1 MHLNG
6 RLSPL
11 AVLVLLASAWAGA
24 AEQPYPTKPIRM
36 LVGFPTGG
44 GADVAARAIAPRMS
58 ESLGQQIVIDN
69 RPGAG
74 SAIASEIVAK
84 AVPDG
89 HTLVMIGSS
98 HAVNGALYP
107 KLPFKSADGFEAVV
121 LVATAPVAITAHPS
135 IGVRNVKELVA
146 LAKAKPG
153 ELNYGSAGVNG
164 INHLAAELFKRT
176 ANVDITLVPYK
187 GVAQAV
193 PAIMGG
199 EVQLMF
205 SSLPGAITAI
215 RSGKIVAVA
224 VTSAK
229 RSNAAPDIPTVCES
243 GVPGFEASSW
253 FGILAP
259 AGTPKSIIAQLNAEA
274 LKVVRMKDIQ
284 ELMIRQGMDPTATTT
299 AEFDAYLRSEI
310 AKWTRVAREANIK
323 ADAP

>member
-1 MHLNG
+1 M
-6 RLSPL
+6 
-11 AVLVLLASAWAGA
+11 A
-24 AEQPYPTKPIRM
+24 AALIVMAAPCAAATTQSYPSKPIRM

-58 ESLGQQIVIDN
+58 EGLGQQIVIDN

-98 HAVNGALYP
+98 HAVNAALYP
-107 KLPFKSADGFEAVV
+107 KLPFKPADGFNAVV

-135 IGVRNVKELVA
+135 TGVRNVKELIA

-153 ELNYGSAGVNG
+153 ELNYGSAAVNG
-164 INHLAAELFKRT
+164 INHLAAELFKRS
-176 ANVDITLVPYK
+176 AGVDITLVPYK
-187 GVAQAV
+187 GVAQAL
-193 PAIMGG
+193 PAVMAG

-205 SSLPGAITAI
+205 SSLPGAVAAI
-215 RSGKIVAVA
+215 RNGKIVPIA

-229 RSNAAPDIPTVCES
+229 RSQAAPDIPTVSES

-259 AGTPKSIIAQLNAEA
+259 AGTPKNIITRLNGEA
-274 LKVVRMKDIQ
+274 LKAVRLKEIQ
-284 ELMIRQGMDPTATTT
+284 DVMIRLGMDPTGTTP

-310 AKWTRVAREANIK
+310 AKWTRVAREAGIK
-323 ADAP
+323 ADSLQ

>member
-1 MHLNG
+1 MHPTRTSVTAAAAIALTC
-6 RLSPL
+6 
-11 AVLVLLASAWAGA
+11 ACAGA
-24 AEQPYPTKPIRM
+24 AAQPYPTKPIRM

-107 KLPFKSADGFEAVV
+107 KLPFNSADGFNAVV
-121 LVATAPVAITAHPS
+121 LVATAPVVITAHPA
-135 IGVRNVKELVA
+135 IGARNVKDLIA

-153 ELNYGSAGVNG
+153 QLNYGSAGVNG

-176 ANVDITLVPYK
+176 VNVDITLVPYK

-193 PAIMGG
+193 PAIMAG

-215 RSGKIVAVA
+215 RSGRIVALA

-229 RSNAAPDIPTVCES
+229 RSHAAPEIPTVSES

-259 AGTPKSIIAQLNAEA
+259 AGTPRNIITRLNAEA
-274 LKVVRMKDIQ
+274 LKVVQMKDIQ
-284 ELMIRQGMDPTATTT
+284 DLMIRQGMDPTGTTP